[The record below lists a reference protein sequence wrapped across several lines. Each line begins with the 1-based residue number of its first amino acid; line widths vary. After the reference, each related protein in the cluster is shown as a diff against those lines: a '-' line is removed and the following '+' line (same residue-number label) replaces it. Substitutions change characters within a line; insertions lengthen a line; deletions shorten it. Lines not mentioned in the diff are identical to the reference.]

1 MVSSPRPGW
10 LAPPCPILPPWG
22 AGVEEVS
29 SYGCSGT
36 QLARG
41 EASGEAVDEDAL
53 RTEGFEE
60 TDGLQA
66 AGWRCNLL
74 PSAGWRCN

>member
-10 LAPPCPILPPWG
+10 LALPCPILPPWG

-41 EASGEAVDEDAL
+41 EASGEAVDED
-53 RTEGFEE
+53 EE
-60 TDGLQA
+60 AD
-66 AGWRCNLL
+66 RCWHV
-74 PSAGWRCN
+74 PSLTAVCVPTARGKGA